1 MSPNPKSHTRLLDLI
16 TDDEMKNHAQMDAL
30 AGNLRDGSVKYW
42 STPLKEALNEAAP
55 YGPDA

>member
-1 MSPNPKSHTRLLDLI
+1 LDLI
-16 TDDEMKNHAQMDAL
+16 TDDEIKNHAQMDAL
-30 AGNLRDGSVKYW
+30 AGNLRDGSLKYW